1 MEYLH
6 WVKTVKQV
14 IMQYEFNTNHKENMS
29 EAQETHTTLKTAFI
43 TNEK

>member
-29 EAQETHTTLKTAFI
+29 MYISRLI
-43 TNEK
+43 RP